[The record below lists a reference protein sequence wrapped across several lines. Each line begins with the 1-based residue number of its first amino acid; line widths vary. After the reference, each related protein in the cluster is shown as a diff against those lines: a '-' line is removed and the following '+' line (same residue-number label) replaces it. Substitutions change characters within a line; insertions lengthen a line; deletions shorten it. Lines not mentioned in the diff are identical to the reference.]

1 MWKTRFLLNF
11 LQVNASFTLKLKSWF
26 ATVLILSDY
35 VSYDCIPFLCVHIQL
50 VSWPI
55 VLHRSLVFEARLYF
69 IIICDLRSF
78 YHWSGPFIETE
89 LFKNKVDGGD
99 LLSMVLKLPWT
110 QPIVVSEPHPPWK
123 TKCTAVRVFSKL
135 GQSLT
140 TESDFEILDL
150 ACCDESE
157 EVRIE
162 AIICLPVVVL
172 WSGLNVLPHIFKRLE

>member
-1 MWKTRFLLNF
+1 MKTGLLKNKGDGVDLLN
-11 LQVNASFTLKLKSWF
+11 V
-26 ATVLILSDY
+26 
-35 VSYDCIPFLCVHIQL
+35 
-50 VSWPI
+50 
-55 VLHRSLVFEARLYF
+55 
-69 IIICDLRSF
+69 
-78 YHWSGPFIETE
+78 
-89 LFKNKVDGGD
+89 
-99 LLSMVLKLPWT
+99 VLKLPWT

-123 TKCTAVRVFSKL
+123 TKCSAVRVFSKL

-150 ACCDESE
+150 ACRDESE